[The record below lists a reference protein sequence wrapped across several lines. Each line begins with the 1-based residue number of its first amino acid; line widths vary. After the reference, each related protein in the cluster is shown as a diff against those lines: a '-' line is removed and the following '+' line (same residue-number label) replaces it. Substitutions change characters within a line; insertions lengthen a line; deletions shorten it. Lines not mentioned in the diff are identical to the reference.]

1 MIKNRQ
7 NVFEQVAGLGV
18 DSALIC
24 SLGDPPSLLRGAAP
38 GVGGGVQGHPHQDPP
53 LLAPPRPLPPH
64 LGPPEGGAPGRHL
77 LLAPVD
83 PQGWW
88 RHVLDRLHLPQ
99 EMLAHHVEAGGEQ
112 CEQLPGEILVQHSV
126 AFFLGL
132 CTVSFNAVQ

>member
-1 MIKNRQ
+1 M
-7 NVFEQVAGLGV
+7 
-18 DSALIC
+18 
-24 SLGDPPSLLRGAAP
+24 
-38 GVGGGVQGHPHQDPP
+38 QGHPHQDPP

-64 LGPPEGGAPGRHL
+64 LEPPAGGPPGRHL

-88 RHVLDRLHLPQ
+88 HVLDRLHLPQ

-132 CTVSFNAVQ
+132 CNVSFNAAQ